1 MRLVLA
7 ASVGDQI
14 VSAFG
19 NGVSVLF
26 SFIPAIIGAVILLL
40 IGWIVATIIK
50 NVLVRV
56 LRAVHFDQA
65 MDHAGVGSFL
75 QRGGVRMDAADV
87 LATVVYWFVFLIF
100 IVAAANALAVP
111 AITGILNAIVLWLPQ
126 LFVALLV
133 VIVGMLLAR
142 VVGDIVRDAA
152 QGAGLQGARFLA
164 GITRVAILAFA
175 FIIAL
180 SQIGVGAVI
189 VQELFAAAVFG
200 IALAL
205 ALAFGLGGR
214 DTAKNIV
221 DSWYGSMMSGQ
232 TRQAAQQATNRPMTD
247 GAGRPDGTSRTVT
260 TYPVAPASEGYVR
273 EAGGQTPAPTA

>member
-7 ASVGDQI
+7 AGIGDQV

-19 NGVSVLF
+19 HGVAVLF
-26 SFIPAIIGAVILLL
+26 GFIPALIGAIVLLV
-40 IGWIVATIIK
+40 IGWILATVLK

-56 LRAVHFDQA
+56 LRAMHFDQA
-65 MDHAGVGSFL
+65 MNRAGVGAFL

-100 IVAAANALAVP
+100 LVAAANALAVP
-111 AITGILNAIVLWLPQ
+111 AITSILNAIVLWLPE

-152 QGAGLQGARFLA
+152 EGAGLQGARLLS
-164 GITRVAILAFA
+164 GVTRAAILAFA

-180 SQIGVGAVI
+180 SEIGVGAVI

-205 ALAFGLGGR
+205 ALSFGLGGR
-214 DTAKNIV
+214 DTAKTIV
-221 DSWYGSMMSGQ
+221 DSWYTSLSSGQ
-232 TRQAAQQATNRPMTD
+232 ARQAMQRAMSQPATD
-247 GAGRPDGTSRTVT
+247 GASKMAGAYEAP
-260 TYPVAPASEGYVR
+260 PASQGYVR
-273 EAGGQTPAPTA
+273 DAGGQTPAPTA